1 MLDCGSNLERGWFPS
16 IAYAGAFIETL
27 LLQNL
32 DEDHVK
38 DLPHVWD
45 RVRIGSL
52 CSNPSVTSNALAAM
66 KREFGMHRG
75 VTMAHAIL
83 RHYGPG
89 LVGTPANF
97 GDVTAWA
104 WSNRYGMDFV
114 NTNDLSLATFI
125 RWGTF
130 TILFSGDLETAG
142 WRALL
147 RNPGFVADLCTV
159 TVLVASHH
167 GRANGRC
174 DEVFNIVRPD
184 IVIFSDDRKQYKSQ
198 ETDAWY
204 RQRVSGIP
212 VLGSKPPELM
222 PRMRHV
228 LTTRRDGSLT
238 IQVNRFGRYLVSP
251 SRNDSPQVSGLA
263 SLFGDAA

>member
-1 MLDCGSNLERGWFPS
+1 
-16 IAYAGAFIETL
+16 
-27 LLQNL
+27 
-32 DEDHVK
+32 
-38 DLPHVWD
+38 
-45 RVRIGSL
+45 
-52 CSNPSVTSNALAAM
+52 M
-66 KREFGMHRG
+66 KREFGMDRG
-75 VTMAHAIL
+75 VSMAHAIL
-83 RHYGPG
+83 RQHGPG

-97 GDVTAWA
+97 GEVTAWA
-104 WSNRYGMDFV
+104 WSNRYGIDFV
-114 NTNDLSLATFI
+114 KTNNLSLATFI

-130 TILFSGDLETAG
+130 TVLFSGDLETAG

-147 RNPGFVADLCTV
+147 RNPGFVADLRTV

-174 DEVFNIVRPD
+174 EEVFNIARPE
-184 IVIFSDDRKQYKSQ
+184 IVIFSDDRKQHESQ

-212 VLGSKPPELM
+212 VLDSRPLGLL

-238 IQVNRFGRYLVSP
+238 IQVDRSGRYLVLPSP
-251 SRNDSPQVSGLA
+251 TNSPQASGFA
-263 SLFGDAA
+263 SRFGDAA